1 MLRATIVKHKY
12 SVFSYCIILA
22 VGVLSGCNNS
32 NYDDSPDDFQKPNTT
47 SLNVT
52 LDGSQQVPQ
61 PVQTPATGTAE
72 FVIETRVLN
81 SI

>member
-32 NYDDSPDDFQKPNTT
+32 NYDDSPDDSQKPNTT